1 MVTPSSCENA
11 HGQNF
16 ENAKQTCH
24 RMGDETDKYVP
35 MRIKTQERKRFV
47 EQIVPYYHTITNEIY
62 SEFYL
67 TGASKIL

>member
-1 MVTPSSCENA
+1 MTPPSREGAN
-11 HGQNF
+11 GQTLA
-16 ENAKQTCH
+16 NAKQTCH